1 MPPYNFPSVR
11 ASCDRCRFHK
21 LKCIVNAEDKT
32 VQQKCARCIR
42 AKVECVYSQRARP
55 KRQKNLESEGSSGEG
70 EMGPLTPPTGSGEEA
85 SFDNLD
91 SSYTGSPDI
100 WAMLNTSDFGVRLDE
115 STLTFGSFAQ
125 TPSGVASASASGLHV
140 GSMLDV
146 APNQILGNGL
156 VTEPTTPKFEQ
167 NTVLDTSARITPFMH
182 DCTQSQ
188 TNGSIDID
196 GASPITRLSNLMAD
210 IYRTLAILT
219 GSSHAN
225 KYPSF
230 NFCEYPI
237 GTVLHLARTLVEI
250 IPQVTSSFHTAS
262 AFTQDMPG
270 VSRRDSISSISP
282 FNSYSYYADLQSIT
296 PPSSTASHSL
306 RDSMD
311 APTKMLAMSCYSS
324 LRRLYCLVLTHFET
338 YLRMTLP
345 AFTSE
350 LLSQNAAG
358 VKTLQLGEL
367 PLTDEVCSRIG
378 TAVKLMLDAL
388 RSAEDMLGLSGYA
401 STTRRCR
408 RVDPCGCPFS
418 AGSTERGQDV
428 TPLAYEELSEVFKDS
443 AMMGYEGAHMDNLAS
458 KVESV
463 KTMLKDRIDL
473 RI

>member
-21 LKCIVNAEDKT
+21 LKCIVNVEDKS
-32 VQQKCARCIR
+32 VQQNCARCIR

-55 KRQKNLESEGSSGEG
+55 KRQNNLESEGSSGEG
-70 EMGPLTPPTGSGEEA
+70 EMGLLASPTGSGEEA
-85 SFDNLD
+85 SFDNFD

-115 STLTFGSFAQ
+115 STMTFGNFAQ

-140 GSMLDV
+140 SSMIDV
-146 APNQILGNGL
+146 IPNQILGNGL

-167 NTVLDTSARITPFMH
+167 NSALDSSTRITPFMH
-182 DCTQSQ
+182 DCAQSQ

-219 GSSHAN
+219 GSSHAT

-230 NFCEYPI
+230 NFCEYPT

-250 IPQVTSSFHTAS
+250 IPQGTRLFHTAS
-262 AFTQDMPG
+262 AFTQDMTG
-270 VSRRDSISSISP
+270 VSRRDSISSVSP
-282 FNSYSYYADLQSIT
+282 FNTYSYYADLQSIT

-306 RDSMD
+306 KNPMD

-324 LRRLYCLVLTHFET
+324 LRHLYCLVLTHFET

-345 AFTSE
+345 ALTGE
-350 LLSQNAAG
+350 LLSHNAAG
-358 VKTLQLGEL
+358 VETLQLGEL
-367 PLTDEVCSRIG
+367 PLTDEVSSRIG
-378 TAVKLMLDAL
+378 TAVKLMLNAL
-388 RSAEDMLGLSGYA
+388 RSTEDMLGLSDYA

-408 RVDPCGCPFS
+408 KADPCGCPFS
-418 AGSTERGQDV
+418 AGPTERGQDI
-428 TPLAYEELSEVFKDS
+428 TPLAYEELSEVFKDH
-443 AMMGYEGAHMDNLAS
+443 AIMGYKGAHMDNLAS

-463 KTMLKDRIDL
+463 KTLLKDRIDL